1 MTVAVVSF
9 YQIPYQVGLRSLK
22 EAVGSRSVK
31 RIPTESLVN
40 MAEVAWINNCLETN
54 SKVFL
59 ATCALVATCDMK
71 R

>member
-40 MAEVAWINNCLETN
+40 MAEVA
-54 SKVFL
+54 
-59 ATCALVATCDMK
+59 
-71 R
+71 